1 MGSCPEPP
9 FHRSDFWALGC
20 VLYQL
25 LAGRP
30 PFQARTEYLMFQKII
45 NLQYDFPP
53 GFPQHA
59 RDLVEKLLV
68 GGSSVEPVPRQKTRT
83 DRWSR
88 AQVVDPLARLG
99 GDPANGNG
107 IEAIKSHPFF
117 TERLRPDLPY
127 ETAVGSN
134 EESTLPSPVLFTP
147 PAETS
152 SPAATYD
159 NATEALS
166 SSFSDLKLGSPVPR
180 PRQPSRSSLDDPV
193 DWVKIWQVEPPQIE
207 TGLCPPVPTVT
218 GQFVLLDD
226 GQSSIAPSATE
237 TGLTG
242 AHLDSQVVADEET
255 RSQRSLSMRAAGAG
269 LDEGLV
275 EEEEEGAYED
285 EEEDDL
291 DDLEAVAGS
300 PTSTNGRDLPP
311 ASTFGAGKWSDVLL
325 PSETI
330 IMLSPILQRPSSSA
344 AAARTAILGRGQRM
358 KLNPLNFISST
369 SLAAA
374 SSPTGSPQNPSLPLP
389 GSSPASSVSMSASST
404 STGFTNSTAVTG
416 GGGSVSPLPSPPL
429 APAAPGSKPRTL
441 ILTDYPRLLCIKE
454 TPEKISIKSEVF
466 LGASARTAPR
476 REGVSTFV
484 SVEPSSKDPNA
495 FTVKTVSLLLV
506 GGTVLPLR

>member
-1 MGSCPEPP
+1 M
-9 FHRSDFWALGC
+9 
-20 VLYQL
+20 
-25 LAGRP
+25 
-30 PFQARTEYLMFQKII
+30 
-45 NLQYDFPP
+45 
-53 GFPQHA
+53 
-59 RDLVEKLLV
+59 
-68 GGSSVEPVPRQKTRT
+68 GSSVEKKTSLTACRV
-83 DRWSR
+83 
-88 AQVVDPLARLG
+88 QVVDPLARLG

-117 TERLRPDLPY
+117 TERLKPDLPH
-127 ETAVGSN
+127 ETSVGSN
-134 EESTLPSPVLFTP
+134 EETALPSPVLFTP

-152 SPAATYD
+152 SPTTTND
-159 NATEALS
+159 NASEALS
-166 SSFSDLKLGSPVPR
+166 SSFSELKLGSPLPR
-180 PRQPSRSSLDDPV
+180 SRQPSRSSLDDPV

-207 TGLCPPVPTVT
+207 TGLCPPVPTMT

-242 AHLDSQVVADEET
+242 AHLDHLDSQVVADEET

-275 EEEEEGAYED
+275 EEEEEEAYED

-404 STGFTNSTAVTG
+404 STGFTNSTAVAG
-416 GGGSVSPLPSPPL
+416 GAGGSVSPLPSPPL
-429 APAAPGSKPRTL
+429 APPAPGSKPRTL

-495 FTVKTVSLLLV
+495 FTVKTVRSILCCDDARRSDFRPLCRRRATTNTRSRSATRR
-506 GGTVLPLR
+506 GGSANSARLTASTSPHRNHDDEISR

>member
-1 MGSCPEPP
+1 MECVFEQN
-9 FHRSDFWALGC
+9 RSDRL
-20 VLYQL
+20 
-25 LAGRP
+25 P
-30 PFQARTEYLMFQKII
+30 
-45 NLQYDFPP
+45 
-53 GFPQHA
+53 
-59 RDLVEKLLV
+59 
-68 GGSSVEPVPRQKTRT
+68 
-83 DRWSR
+83 R

-117 TERLRPDLPY
+117 TERLRPDLPD

-134 EESTLPSPVLFTP
+134 GETALPSPVLFTP
-147 PAETS
+147 SAETS
-152 SPAATYD
+152 SPAAAND
-159 NATEALS
+159 NACEALS
-166 SSFSDLKLGSPVPR
+166 SSFSDLKLGSPLPR
-180 PRQPSRSSLDDPV
+180 SRQPSRSSLDDPV

-207 TGLCPPVPTVT
+207 TGLCPPVPTMT

-269 LDEGLV
+269 LDGGLV
-275 EEEEEGAYED
+275 EEEEDEAYED

-369 SLAAA
+369 SLASAA
-374 SSPTGSPQNPSLPLP
+374 SPSGSPQNPSLPLP

-404 STGFTNSTAVTG
+404 STGFTNSTAVAG
-416 GGGSVSPLPSPPL
+416 SGGGSVSPLPSPPL
-429 APAAPGSKPRTL
+429 APPAPGSKPRTL

-495 FTVKTVSLLLV
+495 FTVKTVCLILRCGGLLQSLTLH
-506 GGTVLPLR
+506 TCADDA